1 MAHAGSEHLRGITDV
16 LAAIRGFPDI
26 REKRPGIFYV
36 RRVPFL
42 HFHVRGD
49 DRWADA
55 KIGTAWGPKIPLPF
69 DAGAR
74 AKAAFVREVRARY
87 AACATTETKFV
98 RRPSRAGSRKAT
110 GSA

>member
-1 MAHAGSEHLRGITDV
+1 V
-16 LAAIRGFPDI
+16 LAAIRALPGTQ
-26 REKRPGIFYV
+26 EKRPGIFYI

-55 KIGTAWGPKIPLPF
+55 KIGTVWGPKIPLPF

-74 AKAAFVREVRARY
+74 ARSAFVREARARY
-87 AACATTETKFV
+87 AACAATGTRSS
-98 RRPSRAGSRKAT
+98 RRPSRVGSRRGT
-110 GSA
+110 RSA